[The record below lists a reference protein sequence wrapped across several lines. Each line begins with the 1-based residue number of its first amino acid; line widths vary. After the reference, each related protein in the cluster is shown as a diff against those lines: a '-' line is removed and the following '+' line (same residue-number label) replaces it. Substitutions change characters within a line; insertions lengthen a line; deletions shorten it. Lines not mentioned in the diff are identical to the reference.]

1 MEKIQKFLMNGGF
14 HDSAAYGVAVF
25 LTFLLIAL
33 LSSVAY
39 IMANQFITKL
49 LTQYMSHTKS
59 RWNHALL
66 NRRFFHKANRLIP
79 GIVFYIFAESFNKF
93 EALVQR
99 GAVTYILIMSVFA
112 INSFIDSIDD
122 YYRTLPIS
130 KNRPIK
136 GFLQVIKIITFI
148 VLGIIIIAT
157 ILDRSP
163 VLLLSGIGVM
173 SAVLTLI
180 FRDSILGFVA
190 GVQLSAND
198 MLRIGDWIEMPK
210 YGADGYVIDITLNT
224 VKVQNWD
231 QTVTTIPAYSLVSDS
246 FKNWRSMF
254 QTGGRRIKRAI
265 YIDVNSIKFCDKEM
279 LEKYKKIKYIR
290 EYIQKKEEEISR
302 YNKERNITDDD
313 LINGRHLTNIGT
325 FRAYVTSYLENNPY
339 IHRSMAIVVR
349 HLAPGENGLPLE
361 IYAFTNDTA
370 WVNYERIQADIF
382 DHIFAVVHEFDLKIF
397 QSPTGSDFRQLHHR
411 PDDKLMR

>member
-1 MEKIQKFLMNGGF
+1 MNGGF

-173 SAVLTLI
+173 SAVFRRISRAYNQSRCNSSGQTLRNSGRAPASLCLWLLSSELHKRRCNRRGQKRLGCPI
-180 FRDSILGFVA
+180 FR
-190 GVQLSAND
+190 
-198 MLRIGDWIEMPK
+198 E
-210 YGADGYVIDITLNT
+210 
-224 VKVQNWD
+224 
-231 QTVTTIPAYSLVSDS
+231 
-246 FKNWRSMF
+246 
-254 QTGGRRIKRAI
+254 
-265 YIDVNSIKFCDKEM
+265 
-279 LEKYKKIKYIR
+279 
-290 EYIQKKEEEISR
+290 
-302 YNKERNITDDD
+302 
-313 LINGRHLTNIGT
+313 
-325 FRAYVTSYLENNPY
+325 
-339 IHRSMAIVVR
+339 
-349 HLAPGENGLPLE
+349 
-361 IYAFTNDTA
+361 
-370 WVNYERIQADIF
+370 
-382 DHIFAVVHEFDLKIF
+382 
-397 QSPTGSDFRQLHHR
+397 
-411 PDDKLMR
+411 